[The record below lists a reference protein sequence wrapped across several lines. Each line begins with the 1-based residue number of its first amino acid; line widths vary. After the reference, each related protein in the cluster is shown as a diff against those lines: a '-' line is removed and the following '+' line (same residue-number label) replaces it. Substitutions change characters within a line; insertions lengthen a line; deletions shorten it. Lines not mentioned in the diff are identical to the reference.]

1 MASPT
6 PRLRPIDI
14 DIDIARVSAG
24 ESVGHAAPCHSRAH
38 ARRGGGS
45 GDVREKVDVRGS
57 HHRNLWVL
65 GARLRSPRGRTPR
78 EKVREKVMH
87 SLAVCMRVDS

>member
-14 DIDIARVSAG
+14 DIDIARVSGARA
-24 ESVGHAAPCHSRAH
+24 SVTRPHATPAH
-38 ARRGGGS
+38 TRGGGGGS

-87 SLAVCMRVDS
+87 SLAV